1 MHKKDES
8 AASWMQSSQKK
19 FFKKGAYNS
28 GLTVV
33 ILVIVTLVNI
43 LAAQLPLDVRQ
54 IDISRSQIYELSEM
68 TETLCDS
75 LDTKVEIY
83 VIKSLDEIDP
93 RIESIVNK
101 YDDLSEFIEIH
112 YVDPVENPTFVGT
125 YSTSTD
131 SVMVR
136 CPKTNRQRTISFTD
150 IICYDAYTY
159 YQSGE
164 YVETEFD
171 GEGQITSAIDYVV
184 SNKNRKVYYT
194 SGHNE
199 QTFSTTISKMFNKSN
214 LEVGTLNLMTED
226 IPEDCE
232 MLIIYAPTQDFL
244 PEEIRKVETYLNNG
258 GAVNLIYC
266 QKYTLLPEIDDF
278 LAEYGLLAQ
287 VGYAGDTSRNY
298 QETNYYMFPV
308 LKASHPITSGI
319 STSQNVLVLNS
330 KGFLVDEECSDNLL
344 VRPFMTTSEN
354 GTLSTPDG
362 DTAVELVV
370 GATVSRNNENG
381 TEGKLVVIGSEMM
394 INESIASYSNLANTE
409 VFVNS
414 VFWLIGESEG
424 LAIPAKSLLV
434 NSNIVSNIYV
444 YTIPIIGIPLI
455 ILLVGIVIK
464 LKRQKQ

>member
-1 MHKKDES
+1 MRKKEEP
-8 AASWMQSSQKK
+8 AASWRQKAQKK
-19 FFKKGAYNS
+19 IFKKGAYNS
-28 GLTVV
+28 GLTLVV
-33 ILVIVTLVNI
+33 LAIVVLINI
-43 LAAQLPLDVRQ
+43 LAAQLPLSIRQ
-54 IDISRSQIYELSEM
+54 IDISRSQIYELGEI
-68 TETLCDS
+68 TETICS
-75 LDTKVEIY
+75 ALDTKVEIY
-83 VIKSLDEIDP
+83 VIESRDELDP
-93 RIESIVNK
+93 RIESLVNK
-101 YDDLSEFIEIH
+101 YGKLSEYIEIN
-112 YVDPVENPTFVGT
+112 YVDPVENPSFVGT

-131 SVMVR
+131 SIMVR
-136 CPKTNRQRTISFTD
+136 CPATNRQRTVAFTD

-184 SNKNRKVYYT
+184 SDKNRKAYYT

-214 LEVGTLNLMTED
+214 LELNTLNLMTDE
-226 IPEDCE
+226 IPDDCE
-232 MLIIYAPTQDFL
+232 MLVIYAPTEDFL
-244 PEEIRKVETYLNNG
+244 PEEISKVEAYLNNG
-258 GAVNLIYC
+258 GAVNLIYS

-287 VGYAGDTSRNY
+287 VGYAGDSSRNY

-319 STSQNVLVLNS
+319 SDSQNVLVLNS
-330 KGFLVDEECSDNLL
+330 KGFLVDEDCAENLL

-362 DTAVELVV
+362 DTSAELVV

-414 VFWLIGESEG
+414 VYWLLGESEG
-424 LAIPAKSLLV
+424 LAIPAKSLQV
-434 NSNIVSNIYV
+434 NNNIVSNIYL
-444 YTIPIIGIPLI
+444 YTVPIIGIPLL
-455 ILLVGIVIK
+455 ILLVGIGIRI
-464 LKRQKQ
+464 KRQKQ